1 MIKTSVIK
9 KGRVETKQKSFLRA
23 INRKFLNGE
32 IENVLKRMTQKL
44 ILRNT
49 VM

>member
-1 MIKTSVIK
+1 MIKILVI
-9 KGRVETKQKSFLRA
+9 
-23 INRKFLNGE
+23 RKESTEAEQQSTANFLNGE
-32 IENVLKRMTQKL
+32 IENALKRVTQSL